1 MGNSPKNHGTAQ
13 LTQLDFNAG
22 RLITVLFFVL
32 VSIEVFFVLADAIIN
47 VGELSGL
54 SPVRRFFNIT
64 REDGV
69 ASWFGVTQTWM
80 LGLTAA
86 FLYVLVR
93 ADDAAR
99 WRRVGW
105 AILTIFFLYMAMDD
119 GAMFHERIGSSA
131 KTMLHGEDADSGI
144 RVAGFFPSYAWQ
156 LVFLP
161 IFGTFGLF
169 ILWFLNKELQV
180 TRDKL
185 MVVAAIG
192 LLVLA
197 VVADFFEGLD
207 IDHPFN
213 LHGWIE
219 YTWDLTEYQVRH
231 FSKSIEEFMEMLAM
245 TFLWVTFLRHLVR
258 TAPEIQLRFRN
269 PAAQVLQSRSSVSTN
284 ETK

>member
-1 MGNSPKNHGTAQ
+1 VGNSAKNDVMAKVAR
-13 LTQLDFNAG
+13 LDINAG
-22 RLITVLFFVL
+22 RLISVLFVML
-32 VSIEVFFVLADAIIN
+32 VSAEIFFVLADAIIN
-47 VGELSGL
+47 VGELSELG
-54 SPVRRFFNIT
+54 PVRRFFNIT

-86 FLYVLVR
+86 FIYVLVR
-93 ADDAAR
+93 AGNSLR

-105 AILTIFFLYMAMDD
+105 AILALFFLYMAMDD
-119 GAMFHERIGSSA
+119 GAKFHERIGSSA
-131 KTMLHGEDADSGI
+131 KYLLHGEDADSGTI
-144 RVAGFFPSYAWQ
+144 IAGFFPSYAWQ

-161 IFGTFGLF
+161 IFGSFGLF
-169 ILWFLNKELQV
+169 ALWFLNKELTV

-207 IDHPFN
+207 IDHPYN

-231 FSKSIEEFMEMLAM
+231 FSKSVEEFMEMLAM
-245 TFLWVTFLRHLVR
+245 TLLWITFLRHLVR
-258 TAPEIQLRFRN
+258 TFPGIKLQFQN
-269 PAAQVLQSRSSVSTN
+269 PPR
-284 ETK
+284 

>member
-1 MGNSPKNHGTAQ
+1 MSKSSINGGTAD

-22 RLITVLFFVL
+22 RLISVLFFIL
-32 VSIEVFFVLADAIIN
+32 VGTEVFFVLADAIIN
-47 VGELSGL
+47 FGELSELG
-54 SPVRRFFNIT
+54 PVRRFFNIT

-86 FLYVLVR
+86 FLYLLVR
-93 ADDAAR
+93 SGDAAR

-105 AILTIFFLYMAMDD
+105 AILAMFFLYMAMDD

-131 KTMLHGEDADSGI
+131 KAMLHGEDADSGI
-144 RVAGFFPSYAWQ
+144 SIAGFFPSYAWQ

-207 IDHPFN
+207 IDHPYN

-245 TFLWVTFLRHLVR
+245 TFFWVTFLRHMVR
-258 TAPEIQLRFRN
+258 SFPGIKLQFGN
-269 PAAQVLQSRSSVSTN
+269 PRR
-284 ETK
+284 